1 MPKIRVLIGD
11 APTMLRDILER
22 AISNQPDM
30 EVIVEPVVRER
41 LPRDQTAPD
50 VVLVAVSD
58 SDPGERARELLVQ
71 WPASHALMIA
81 EHGHQVL
88 MYDLQPRRVALGEMS
103 PDQLVDAIRSAIRP
117 ERKPY
122 AH

>member
-1 MPKIRVLIGD
+1 
-11 APTMLRDILER
+11 MLRDILER